1 MNSRHRAAR
10 LGDVTEC
17 AWTELVSAAA
27 DGELDDSDRRVALA
41 HAQHCQHCSVLV
53 AVSIPQPDPTIV
65 GPVSSP
71 IDAAALTKRERRW
84 LGGRWTRWLLMVA
97 AIVIVADAVPTYIS
111 GDGLSAE
118 AHAARHLAS
127 WQIGFGVGLFVAA
140 WMSRMSHAMLA
151 FAGTFAALTIAA
163 KAIDVIGGH
172 RGPWADS
179 VHLVELVGVFLLWR
193 LAPSQLLRW
202 PRRDSP
208 PPGGDRQPTDR
219 SPLRLLPPDSDN
231 PVEPG

>member
-1 MNSRHRAAR
+1 M
-10 LGDVTEC
+10 
-17 AWTELVSAAA
+17 
-27 DGELDDSDRRVALA
+27 
-41 HAQHCQHCSVLV
+41 
-53 AVSIPQPDPTIV
+53 I
-65 GPVSSP
+65 
-71 IDAAALTKRERRW
+71 
-84 LGGRWTRWLLMVA
+84 A

-111 GDGLSAE
+111 GDGLTAE

-193 LAPSQLLRW
+193 LAPSHLLRW

-208 PPGGDRQPTDR
+208 LPGRDRRPTGGT
-219 SPLRLLPPDSDN
+219 PLRLLPPDSDD